1 MLEKKP
7 KNGDVMDGV
16 LAVGARGF
24 AGVVS
29 PQMRLS
35 RCRFAAD
42 CENIDATVWHTAGG
56 ALPHVH
62 APALSLGTC
71 AHHSVTRSNETAD
84 GPRSGA
90 GAPAVPVISL
100 SARVRE

>member
-56 ALPHVH
+56 GT
-62 APALSLGTC
+62 PARARSCSLIGNMC
-71 AHHSVTRSNETAD
+71 PSQRDAE
-84 GPRSGA
+84 
-90 GAPAVPVISL
+90 
-100 SARVRE
+100 